1 MDKLNQAQRA
11 SEKESIG
18 KIEEYK
24 KTQKHIFR
32 AIEKDKLNEVVP
44 QYDQHQGQLD
54 KHIETLRETLMD
66 IEIKVQHALQEAVKS
81 FTTKVEE
88 INSILETLQKSTFD

>member
-44 QYDQHQGQLD
+44 QYDSH
-54 KHIETLRETLMD
+54 
-66 IEIKVQHALQEAVKS
+66 
-81 FTTKVEE
+81 
-88 INSILETLQKSTFD
+88 